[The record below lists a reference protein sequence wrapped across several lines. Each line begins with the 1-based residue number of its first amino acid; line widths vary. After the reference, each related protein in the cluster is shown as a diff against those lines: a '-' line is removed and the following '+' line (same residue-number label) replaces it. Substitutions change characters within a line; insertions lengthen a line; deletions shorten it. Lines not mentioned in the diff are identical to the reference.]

1 MCLPTAFER
10 VSASKEQAQ
19 GHTRKN
25 SANSTIYRGGIQPLE
40 TAAGG
45 QQSGSRTDLPGS
57 GPDKHH
63 YCLLMVSLLL

>member
-45 QQSGSRTDLPGS
+45 QQSGSRTD
-57 GPDKHH
+57 
-63 YCLLMVSLLL
+63 